1 MMKPQ
6 LSKINKILKEFLKYL
21 FIILTFAVIGLLYPN
36 RGHFSFEFA
45 QGTKWTYET
54 LESPFDFPIL
64 RSQDEVTQEKE
75 NIKNS
80 FIPRFLDNSQSFDE
94 LSIYID
100 NISLDSTPTSTVS
113 EFKAFLKNE
122 TFTLYKAGIIS
133 EKDITKVK
141 DKGLIIDNGTKTV
154 KKDFHQINTNTSAK
168 DFLKNRIITF
178 FPELAFIVDN
188 LPLSPNL
195 SYDSQINAKLLDE
208 MIGKVSPNSGIFNQN
223 ETIIY
228 KGEVITKDKYK
239 ILESYKSAY
248 VKQVG
253 KSSNFYLLYI
263 GYFILSALILA
274 ILLLYLHKTEP
285 YVYSNPLKFLFILM
299 WIMIFSYIVFLAD
312 KNGELYVYAIP
323 FAIVPVIIMNF
334 FKKYLALYLHIVI
347 ILIASLITK
356 LGYEFTVLQLVV
368 GMVTI
373 LIFSELRFWNV
384 FFKGIFIVLLT
395 YIIGYISL
403 SLINTGSLAE
413 IEWKVLISFVLNA
426 LMLLLAYP
434 LIPLIE
440 KPFGFVSKITISELG
455 DLNKPLLKELSL
467 KAPGTLQHSLQVANL
482 SEAAAEKIGANS
494 LLIKVGALY
503 HDIGKTYAP
512 EFFIENQRKDENPY
526 EELDYFDSAEKI
538 IHHVTIGEKMAK
550 KHKLPKILQRFII
563 THHGTTRVEYFYR
576 KQVNE
581 NPGKEFDETL
591 FRYPGPKPKTKE
603 ESIMM
608 IADSLEAAAKSL
620 NKPTAEDIDL
630 LVRNITKYKI
640 DEGQLEESELT
651 FEELQIVQEEFKS
664 LLKNIHHVR
673 IKYPELK
680 K

>member
-1 MMKPQ
+1 MKPQ
-6 LSKINKILKEFLKYL
+6 LSKINKILKEFLKYF
-21 FIILTFAVIGLLYPN
+21 FIILTFAVIGILYPN
-36 RGHFSFEFA
+36 RGHFNFEYA

-54 LESPFDFPIL
+54 LKSPFDFPIIKN
-64 RSQDEVTQEKE
+64 QDEITQEKK
-75 NIKNS
+75 NIKNNY
-80 FIPRFLDNSQSFDE
+80 IPRFLENSQSLGE
-94 LSIYID
+94 LSLYID
-100 NISLDSTPTSTVS
+100 NITLDSTPISTVS
-113 EFKAFLKNE
+113 KFKAFLKNE
-122 TFTLYKAGIIS
+122 TSSLYKSGIINV
-133 EKDITKVK
+133 KDISYVQN
-141 DKGLIIDNGTKTV
+141 KGLVIDNGTKTV
-154 KKDFHQINTNTSAK
+154 KKEFNQIYTNASAK
-168 DFLKNRIITF
+168 DYLKNRIIRF
-178 FPELAFIVDN
+178 FPELAFVVDN
-188 LPLSPNL
+188 LPLKSNL
-195 SYDSQINAKLLDE
+195 SYDSQLNSKLLDE
-208 MIGKVSPNSGIFNQN
+208 MIDKVSPNSGIFKQN
-223 ETIIY
+223 EIIINS
-228 KGEVITKDKYK
+228 GEVITKDKYK

-248 VKQVG
+248 IKQVG
-253 KSSNFYLLYI
+253 KSSSFYLLYI
-263 GYFILSALILA
+263 GYFVLSALILA
-274 ILLLYLHKTEP
+274 VLLLYLHKTEP
-285 YVYSNPLKFLFILM
+285 FVYSNPMRFLFILM

-356 LGYEFTVLQLVV
+356 LGYEFTVLQIVV

-373 LIFSELRFWNV
+373 LIFSELRFWNI
-384 FFKGIFIVLLT
+384 FFKGIFFVLLT

-403 SLINTGSLAE
+403 SLINTGSLVE

-482 SEAAAEKIGANS
+482 CEAAAEKIGANS

-526 EELDYFDSAEKI
+526 AELDYFDSAEKI
-538 IHHVTIGEKMAK
+538 IQHVTIGEKMAK

-581 NPGKEFDETL
+581 FPDKEFDETL

-603 ESIMM
+603 EAIMM

-620 NKPTAEDIDL
+620 NKPTIEDIDS

-651 FEELQIVQEEFKS
+651 FEELQIIQEEFKS

>member
-1 MMKPQ
+1 MKPQ

-21 FIILTFAVIGLLYPN
+21 FIILTFAVIGILYPN
-36 RGHFSFEFA
+36 RGHFNFEYA

-54 LESPFDFPIL
+54 LNSPFDFPII
-64 RSQDEVTQEKE
+64 RSDDEVTQEKV
-75 NIKNS
+75 NLKNS
-80 FIPRFLDNSQSFDE
+80 YIPRFLENSQSLDE

-100 NISLDSTPTSTVS
+100 NISLDSTPISTVS
-113 EFKAFLKNE
+113 KFKAFLKNE
-122 TFTLYKAGIIS
+122 TSSLYKSGVIN
-133 EKDITKVK
+133 ENDITKVQ

-154 KKDFHQINTNTSAK
+154 KKEFNQIYTNTSAK
-168 DFLKNRIITF
+168 IFLENRIIRF
-178 FPELAFIVDN
+178 FPDLLFIVDN
-188 LPLSPNL
+188 LPLSPSL
-195 SYDSQINAKLLDE
+195 TYDSQINAKLLDE
-208 MIGKVSPNSGIFNQN
+208 MIGKVSPNSGIFKQN
-223 ETIIY
+223 ETII
-228 KGEVITKDKYK
+228 KNGEVITKDKYK
-239 ILESYKSAY
+239 TLESYKSAY
-248 VKQVG
+248 IKQVG
-253 KSSNFYLLYI
+253 KSSSFYLLYI
-263 GYFILSALILA
+263 GYFVLSALILA
-274 ILLLYLHKTEP
+274 VLLLFLHKTEP
-285 YVYSNPLKFLFILM
+285 YVYSNPMKFLFILM

-356 LGYEFTVLQLVV
+356 LGYEFTVLQIVV

-403 SLINTGSLAE
+403 SLINTGSLAD

-482 SEAAAEKIGANS
+482 CEAAAEKIGANS

-538 IHHVTIGEKMAK
+538 IQHVILGEKMAK

-581 NPGKEFDETL
+581 NPDKEFDETL

-603 ESIMM
+603 ETIMM

-620 NKPTAEDIDL
+620 NKPTAEDIDA

-651 FEELQIVQEEFKS
+651 FEELQMILEEFKS